1 MLWSLLEMQPQRYLH
16 GTCSA
21 QLIDGTKPAELAGER
36 CVRLAKERP
45 VVQRV
50 VDGAEAG
57 MIEDVE
63 DFGAELKANS
73 VCEWKVPEQGHIGLH
88 RIEASGGV
96 AAGIAFDDVA
106 VRVVQ
111 LLECLWI
118 DLSSCRG
125 DGIVDV
131 QRLGDDPVRMKML
144 SLPGSAVNG

>member
-1 MLWSLLEMQPQRYLH
+1 MALRHQSRRGLSRNPMLHLLLEIQLQRYLH
-16 GTCSA
+16 RTCSA
-21 QLIDGTKPAELAGER
+21 QLIEGAEPAELAGER
-36 CVRLAKERP
+36 CVRLAKEWP

-57 MIEDVE
+57 MIEDVV
-63 DFGAELKANS
+63 DFGAELKTNA
-73 VCEWKVPEQGHIGLH
+73 VCEWKIPEQGQIGLH

-96 AAGIAFDDVA
+96 AAGIALDDIA
-106 VRVVQ
+106 IRVVQ

-131 QRLGDDPVRMKML
+131 QRLG
-144 SLPGSAVNG
+144 